1 MKKFLL
7 LCAAVL
13 CGTASWAEDTET
25 IQLSTKVDNP
35 ENVYQLKNG
44 NGRWMTSTSG
54 PTETM
59 FNVAQFAFFAGD
71 GTVSEGQVSYKILCV
86 TTGQWLTYTKA
97 GSYENKVG
105 FATFT
110 DDQAAAQS
118 WVGDIAEDGKDNTGK
133 GITNGKVYQFRP
145 FNNTGIAGKY
155 MNWFQGPDSNPSDNT
170 TITVG
175 LWQDNAAA
183 DCGSC
188 WLVSAVTMDEVKAT
202 YDAWKADMD
211 TRVGT
216 AFGQS
221 SVDNAELTAGKN
233 ALDAATTWQAVGA
246 AKEQCKVAYTDF
258 DPVGKY
264 IRIQNTKHSTYTS
277 LDGYTLNMKNK
288 AEDANDPSQI
298 WKIEKI
304 GERLYLKNVY
314 AGLFPQGVPSGSSAT
329 TKIGTAQ
336 EKAFTYTQHAAATG
350 ENPAQ
355 WNIFFGGTQVNIE
368 ENGNVNYWYADG
380 AHHYIYEVKTTE
392 AELSEMCANYYKNNA
407 KDDVEKPAKIE
418 VDEAAEVII
427 QPSEFMDPRK
437 INEAID
443 NINLAAA
450 DASQEKIWKMFNA
463 LTLWTANQG
472 VQAYVNNANNNGGL
486 KYVTYTTPAAEY
498 GTIILPV
505 NWSLPEG
512 WTRYA
517 CSAKGED
524 NVLTLENKNGE
535 GTNKN
540 TPYIVQFG
548 AEQQGKTYQFIG
560 YGNGAGTAN
569 VTRGW
574 LTGVL
579 EESTTV
585 PEGSYILSNYN
596 DKLGFYKVAAGANYE
611 AKQNR
616 CYLTVPAAEARFEAL
631 FFDADTTTGISS
643 VNAQTKQSGIYN
655 IAGQRLS
662 KLQKG
667 LNIVNGKKI
676 IVK

>member
-1 MKKFLL
+1 M
-7 LCAAVL
+7 CAAVL

-71 GTVSEGQVSYKILCV
+71 GPVSEGQVSYKILCV
-86 TTGQWLTYTKA
+86 TTGQWLTNTKA

-170 TITVG
+170 TNTVG

-211 TRVGT
+211 TRGGT
-216 AFGQS
+216 AFGQA

-277 LDGYTLNMKNK
+277 LDGYTLNMKN
-288 AEDANDPSQI
+288 
-298 WKIEKI
+298 
-304 GERLYLKNVY
+304 
-314 AGLFPQGVPSGSSAT
+314 
-329 TKIGTAQ
+329 
-336 EKAFTYTQHAAATG
+336 
-350 ENPAQ
+350 
-355 WNIFFGGTQVNIE
+355 
-368 ENGNVNYWYADG
+368 
-380 AHHYIYEVKTTE
+380 
-392 AELSEMCANYYKNNA
+392 
-407 KDDVEKPAKIE
+407 
-418 VDEAAEVII
+418 
-427 QPSEFMDPRK
+427 
-437 INEAID
+437 
-443 NINLAAA
+443 
-450 DASQEKIWKMFNA
+450 
-463 LTLWTANQG
+463 
-472 VQAYVNNANNNGGL
+472 
-486 KYVTYTTPAAEY
+486 
-498 GTIILPV
+498 
-505 NWSLPEG
+505 
-512 WTRYA
+512 
-517 CSAKGED
+517 
-524 NVLTLENKNGE
+524 
-535 GTNKN
+535 
-540 TPYIVQFG
+540 
-548 AEQQGKTYQFIG
+548 
-560 YGNGAGTAN
+560 
-569 VTRGW
+569 
-574 LTGVL
+574 
-579 EESTTV
+579 
-585 PEGSYILSNYN
+585 
-596 DKLGFYKVAAGANYE
+596 
-611 AKQNR
+611 
-616 CYLTVPAAEARFEAL
+616 
-631 FFDADTTTGISS
+631 
-643 VNAQTKQSGIYN
+643 
-655 IAGQRLS
+655 
-662 KLQKG
+662 
-667 LNIVNGKKI
+667 
-676 IVK
+676 